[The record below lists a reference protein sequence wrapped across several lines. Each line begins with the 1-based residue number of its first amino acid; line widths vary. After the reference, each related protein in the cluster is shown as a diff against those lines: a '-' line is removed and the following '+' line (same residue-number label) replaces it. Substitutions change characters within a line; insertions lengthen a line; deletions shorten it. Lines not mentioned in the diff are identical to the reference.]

1 MESLTINALSK
12 RETQVFQQLL
22 TGKSQQDIADAL
34 YICVRTVKFH
44 CGNIYEKLAV
54 KNKTELLK
62 IFHQTNRNTGPKT
75 IPWSRYK

>member
-1 MESLTINALSK
+1 METFTITALSK
-12 RETQVFQQLL
+12 REAQVFQQLM

-54 KNKTELLK
+54 KNKSELIKMFKPL
-62 IFHQTNRNTGPKT
+62 NTKSGLKT
-75 IPWSRYK
+75 IPWSR

>member
-1 MESLTINALSK
+1 METFTITALSK
-12 RETQVFQQLL
+12 REAQVFQQLL

-54 KNKTELLK
+54 KNKSELVK
-62 IFHQTNRNTGPKT
+62 IFKPNKVNTALKT
-75 IPWSRYK
+75 IPWSR